1 VEATPVPEI
10 RRESGF
16 SIEIQQDEVSGL
28 LGYNDRPIPERVQAV
43 LEEIE
48 ARATPLLEPA
58 CTILRPGADV
68 LSRSPF
74 LQHLDDAVLCLV
86 TIGDGVESAMDAY
99 DRAGE
104 IGRALMMNVFGSA
117 AAEATADVANA
128 IIRED
133 VAREGL
139 RCTRR
144 FSPGYGGWDISEQRW
159 LLPALDGTSLGVSLT
174 EGCMMVPR
182 KSITFAVNVGENPAE
197 MRDDNACDG
206 CELINCKYRRET
218 VTTEENGITCTTF
231 IAPNS
236 DYCPLDRWS

>member
-1 VEATPVPEI
+1 VSEI

-16 SIEIQQDEVSGL
+16 PIEIQPGEVSGL
-28 LGYNDRPIPERVQAV
+28 LGYNDKPIPERVQRV

-48 ARATPLLEPA
+48 TEGTPVLEPQ
-58 CTILRPGADV
+58 CTILRATRDMLAG
-68 LSRSPF
+68 SPF
-74 LQHLDDAVLCLV
+74 LKQLEDAVLCLV
-86 TIGDGVESAMDAY
+86 TIGGGVERAMEAY

-117 AAEATADVANA
+117 AAEATADAANA
-128 IIRED
+128 FIRED
-133 VAREGL
+133 IEREGL

-144 FSPGYGGWDISEQRW
+144 FSPGYGGWDVSEQRW
-159 LLPALDGTSLGVSLT
+159 VLPALDGASLGVSLT

-182 KSITFAVNVGENPAE
+182 KSITFAVNVGKNPAE

-236 DYCPLDRWS
+236 DFCPLDRWS